1 MVGSSGGELEIMKTL
16 RVQLIFQPM
25 SVKKKPAT
33 PKSKAKP
40 PTGPARIRYQV
51 GLNLILL
58 AITPDPQVHY
68 NGAAQTLQVTSL
80 QAEVGFTSKQWSD
93 SSLCVPPESGQGGP
107 AWRGTGQLCLHY
119 AAAKH
124 FQCKLL
130 LRIPSKTTFV
140 SRCRQATK

>member
-1 MVGSSGGELEIMKTL
+1 
-16 RVQLIFQPM
+16 M

-80 QAEVGFTSKQWSD
+80 QAEVGFTSEQCCLIPHSVSHQNLAKADLLGGAPD
-93 SSLCVPPESGQGGP
+93 SYVC
-107 AWRGTGQLCLHY
+107 TM
-119 AAAKH
+119 
-124 FQCKLL
+124 LL
-130 LRIPSKTTFV
+130 PSTFNV
-140 SRCRQATK
+140 SCY

>member
-1 MVGSSGGELEIMKTL
+1 MVGSSGGELEFMKNL

-40 PTGPARIRYQV
+40 LTGPARIRYQV
-51 GLNLILL
+51 SLNLILL

-80 QAEVGFTSKQWSD
+80 QAEVGFGFYFRE
-93 SSLCVPPESGQGGP
+93 V
-107 AWRGTGQLCLHY
+107 
-119 AAAKH
+119 
-124 FQCKLL
+124 
-130 LRIPSKTTFV
+130 V
-140 SRCRQATK
+140 